1 MLLVE
6 QRGDDGIQ
14 AYRLALAGSTSHEE
28 VGRLGKVEGE
38 HFVHD
43 RLAKRNGQFVLRL
56 LEGAR
61 RDAVAHRHS
70 LRVIVGHLNA
80 DGRLAGNRGDDAD
93 TRLRGNR
100 HGNLV
105 AQVLHTADLGAAL
118 QYYLKERDRRA
129 YGGRDR
135 LDFDA
140 IVRQGLA
147 YLLLV
152 GRLFVHVDGRMV
164 RIGFQQV
171 KSRELVVT
179 EICRGIVIGLG
190 EVIGGFC
197 DGSLH
202 NVSLARLD
210 HKNRVVG
217 GIILFSLYRF
227 IGFLCLSAKSDGNL
241 SRFVLGG
248 RNRFVGNDGFGGG
261 DIPGIDGAD
270 GFIV

>member
-1 MLLVE
+1 
-6 QRGDDGIQ
+6 
-14 AYRLALAGSTSHEE
+14 
-28 VGRLGKVEGE
+28 
-38 HFVHD
+38 
-43 RLAKRNGQFVLRL
+43 
-56 LEGAR
+56 
-61 RDAVAHRHS
+61 
-70 LRVIVGHLNA
+70 
-80 DGRLAGNRGDDAD
+80 
-93 TRLRGNR
+93 
-100 HGNLV
+100 
-105 AQVLHTADLGAAL
+105 
-118 QYYLKERDRRA
+118 
-129 YGGRDR
+129 
-135 LDFDA
+135 
-140 IVRQGLA
+140 
-147 YLLLV
+147 
-152 GRLFVHVDGRMV
+152 MV

-227 IGFLCLSAKSDGNL
+227 IGFLCLSAKSDGDL

-270 GFIV
+270 GFIVRRVLIQMCQAFSLQLCLTFGFTFSLLLPALVQSSLKPGDKAEQRTRLFDGAVKHKSGQYQTRCNQEQH